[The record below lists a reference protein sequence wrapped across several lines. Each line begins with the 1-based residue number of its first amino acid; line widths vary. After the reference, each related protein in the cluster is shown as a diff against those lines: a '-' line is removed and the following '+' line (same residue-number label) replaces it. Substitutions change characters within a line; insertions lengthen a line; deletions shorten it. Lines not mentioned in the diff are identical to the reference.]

1 MKTDKKAQ
9 WHIKISKEELA
20 ALPAAEYKGT
30 VKVIDTEAGAIEAA
44 ALLGKE
50 IVVGFDTETKP
61 SFKKGQSN
69 NVSLLQISTH
79 DTCYLFR
86 LNLIGLMP
94 EVKAIL
100 ENPDI
105 TKIGLS
111 IHDDFHNLHKI
122 FDLSPAGFID
132 LQNYVKDF
140 KIADN
145 SLSKIYAV
153 LFDRRIS
160 KGQRLTN
167 WEASSLTP
175 NQQIYASLDARACL
189 EIYDFLEKG
198 EFDPASSP
206 YRKVIEEPVK
216 ETEKT
221 EEKA

>member
-1 MKTDKKAQ
+1 
-9 WHIKISKEELA
+9 
-20 ALPAAEYKGT
+20 
-30 VKVIDTEAGAIEAA
+30 
-44 ALLGKE
+44 
-50 IVVGFDTETKP
+50 
-61 SFKKGQSN
+61 
-69 NVSLLQISTH
+69 
-79 DTCYLFR
+79 
-86 LNLIGLMP
+86 MP
-94 EVKAIL
+94 EVKAML
-100 ENPDI
+100 ENPNI